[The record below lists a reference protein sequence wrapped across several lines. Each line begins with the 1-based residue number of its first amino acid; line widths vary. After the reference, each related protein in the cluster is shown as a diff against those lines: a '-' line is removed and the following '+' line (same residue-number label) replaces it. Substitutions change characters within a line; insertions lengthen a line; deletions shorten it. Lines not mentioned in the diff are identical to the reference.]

1 MKTLNKGIATI
12 PNKGGKDEEYTA
24 TLGRP
29 SPPIEVAMEQTN
41 EGQTKTDMNARQ
53 EETLIK
59 KAKGLK
65 KSVTRENPER
75 NMQLSS
81 RAKKTKRM
89 KMTDKEQKATK
100 QSLRADP
107 NQGTDGTPHKGI
119 REIPDKG
126 ARESEINVRNSVELT
141 GTTQQQQ
148 PQQQD
153 QAKEGGQMETQQD
166 VVRTSEWKEQKD
178 SEDQK

>member
-1 MKTLNKGIATI
+1 MHTEVMKNRQGPVDDTHQRLRRSMTTKLAAIPNKSNSKTHHEENETYQHTGTGDMQTQRKTVGQRSTDDSNQSLVKTLNKGIATI

-41 EGQTKTDMNARQ
+41 EGQTKTDMTARQ

-81 RAKKTKRM
+81 RAKKRKRK

-100 QSLRADP
+100 QS
-107 NQGTDGTPHKGI
+107 
-119 REIPDKG
+119 
-126 ARESEINVRNSVELT
+126 
-141 GTTQQQQ
+141 
-148 PQQQD
+148 
-153 QAKEGGQMETQQD
+153 
-166 VVRTSEWKEQKD
+166 
-178 SEDQK
+178 